1 MLVQVVLPAPPF
13 MNDRG
18 LLLLWNDI
26 DASVD
31 AEYNRWHALEHV
43 PERMTVPGILAGR
56 RYARV
61 EKGLQHYLTVYE
73 LESTAVLASPAYL
86 SLANNPT
93 PWSKR
98 MRNYFDNVT
107 RTACH
112 RHASAGAGIGAC
124 LVTIPVESG
133 LADESSIANVLAAA
147 VAIEGMVA
155 AHWCQCDHQAPALTW
170 QASAPAA
177 RHDQILIVEATDV
190 AALRAA
196 RNQLEQLARYAAPG
210 SASRC
215 GPEYALLQVVR
226 KN

>member
-1 MLVQVVLPAPPF
+1 

-31 AEYNRWHALEHV
+31 AEYNRWHSLEHV
-43 PERMTVPGILAGR
+43 PERVTVPGILAGR

-73 LESTAVLASPAYL
+73 LESTAVLAAPAYL
-86 SLANNPT
+86 GLANNPT

-112 RHASAGAGIGAC
+112 RRASAGAGIGAC
-124 LVTIPVESG
+124 LLTISIEG
-133 LADESSIANVLAAA
+133 NAADESSVANVVAAA

-155 AHWCQCDHQAPALTW
+155 AHWCQCDHQAPALAW
-170 QASAPAA
+170 QATTAAAA
-177 RHDQILIVEATDV
+177 RHDRILIVEATEV

-196 RNQLEQLARYAAPG
+196 RSQLELLARYAAPG

-215 GPEYALLQVVR
+215 GPEYALLQVVH